1 MTTRSTMSSEALA
14 AWQAGDF
21 AGAEDLLRRALALPS
36 ADSLVTEVDLLL
48 QLAGVLATAQQH
60 DESTSVYGRAIA
72 VAVADRVSQP
82 ELDVARYLRAEHL
95 LSMKRHHD
103 VITAAEEITSESM
116 LHAPARALEAAAL
129 AELGRPGAVETA
141 IVAASAARTDEQRE
155 RIIALFQK
163 CKPLSD
169 ALTRRLFEA
178 ARTGNVEDTIRALA
192 GGAYVGTRD
201 TAFGADEETPLIAAS
216 GGGHDAVVA
225 LLLSRGAE
233 VNARTTSGW
242 TALMRACNGGHIR
255 CAKLLLDS
263 EADPSLRNQEGYTAV
278 GRIPGNQP
286 ALLALIAARGGQL

>member
-1 MTTRSTMSSEALA
+1 MRARRISCVA
-14 AWQAGDF
+14 
-21 AGAEDLLRRALALPS
+21 LLRFRAPTLLP
-36 ADSLVTEVDLLL
+36 VTEVDLLL

-103 VITAAEEITSESM
+103 VIKAAEEITSESM

-169 ALTRRLFEA
+169 ALTRSLFEA
-178 ARTGNVEDTIRALA
+178 VRAGNVEDTIRALA
-192 GGAYVGTRD
+192 GGAY
-201 TAFGADEETPLIAAS
+201 
-216 GGGHDAVVA
+216 
-225 LLLSRGAE
+225 
-233 VNARTTSGW
+233 
-242 TALMRACNGGHIR
+242 M
-255 CAKLLLDS
+255 
-263 EADPSLRNQEGYTAV
+263 
-278 GRIPGNQP
+278 
-286 ALLALIAARGGQL
+286 GGQGILRSAQMRRHRSSPRRVAAITRSWLCCFRGELR